1 MTYIELQSVGVDFP
15 LYGGGSRLLTKRLM
29 HLGTGGR
36 IGRDSSDRVC
46 VQALRDV
53 SLSFRHGDRVGLIGH
68 NGAGK
73 TTLLRVLAG
82 VYEPSHGIVRCEGQ
96 VVALFDPALGMDMEA
111 TGYENIAL
119 RGMILGLS
127 PKEIREHADAIAD
140 FTELGDYLAMPV
152 RTYSSG
158 MMLRLAFAV
167 STSVSPDI
175 LLMDE
180 WIVAGDSQFMDKA
193 HARMEGFVNRSS
205 ILVLASH
212 SLDLMCRWC
221 DKAVLLDE
229 GSVVAFGPIRDV
241 IGRYTSPPADP
252 PAAAVG

>member
-1 MTYIELQSVGVDFP
+1 VTYVDLQSVGVDFP

-36 IGRDSSDRVC
+36 IGRDASDRVC

-82 VYEPSHGIVRCEGQ
+82 VYEPSHGLLRCEGQ
-96 VVALFDPALGMDMEA
+96 AVALFDPALGMDMEA
-111 TGYENIAL
+111 TGHENIVL
-119 RGMILGLS
+119 RSLILGLS
-127 PKEIREHADAIAD
+127 PKEIREQAGAIAE

-167 STSVSPDI
+167 STSISPDI

-180 WIVAGDSQFMDKA
+180 WIVAGDSQFMEKA
-193 HARMEGFVNRSS
+193 KKRMESFVGRSN

-212 SLDLMCRWC
+212 SLDLIRRWC
-221 DKAVLLDE
+221 DKAVLLE
-229 GSVVAFGPIRDV
+229 KGRVTAFGAIDDVLSKYEPI
-241 IGRYTSPPADP
+241 PE
-252 PAAAVG
+252 AAAG

>member
-1 MTYIELQSVGVDFP
+1 MTYIDLQSVGVDFP

-36 IGRDSSDRVC
+36 IGRDASDRVC

-53 SLSFRHGDRVGLIGH
+53 SLAFQHGDRVGLIGH

-82 VYEPSHGIVRCEGQ
+82 VYEPSHGHVRCDGQ
-96 VVALFDPALGMDMEA
+96 PVALFDPSLGMDMEA
-111 TGYENIAL
+111 TGYENIIL
-119 RGMILGLS
+119 RGLILGLS
-127 PKEIREHADAIAD
+127 PKEIREHAGAIAE

-167 STSVSPDI
+167 STSISPDI

-193 HARMEGFVNRSS
+193 RKRMESFVGQSN

-212 SLDLMCRWC
+212 SIDLIERWC
-221 DKAVLLDE
+221 DKAVLLE
-229 GSVVAFGPIRDV
+229 KGRVTAFGPIKDV
-241 IGRYTSPPADP
+241 ITRYELKRGV
-252 PAAAVG
+252 AVS

>member
-1 MTYIELQSVGVDFP
+1 VTYIDLQSVGVDFP

-36 IGRDSSDRVC
+36 IGRDASDRVC

-53 SLSFRHGDRVGLIGH
+53 SLAFQHGDRIGLIGH

-82 VYEPSHGIVRCEGQ
+82 VYEPSHGHVRCDGQ
-96 VVALFDPALGMDMEA
+96 PVALFDPALGMDMEA
-111 TGYENIAL
+111 TGYENIFL
-119 RGMILGLS
+119 RGLILGLS
-127 PKEIREHADAIAD
+127 SKEIRAQAEAIAE

-167 STSVSPDI
+167 STSISPDI
-175 LLMDE
+175 LLLDE
-180 WIVAGDSQFMDKA
+180 WIVAGDNQFMNKA
-193 HARMEGFVNRSS
+193 KTRMESFVGQSN

-212 SLDLMCRWC
+212 SIDLIERWC
-221 DKAVLLDE
+221 DKAVLLE
-229 GSVVAFGPIRDV
+229 KGRVTAFGPIKEV
-241 IGRYTSPPADP
+241 ITRYAPTRGV
-252 PAAAVG
+252 AVS